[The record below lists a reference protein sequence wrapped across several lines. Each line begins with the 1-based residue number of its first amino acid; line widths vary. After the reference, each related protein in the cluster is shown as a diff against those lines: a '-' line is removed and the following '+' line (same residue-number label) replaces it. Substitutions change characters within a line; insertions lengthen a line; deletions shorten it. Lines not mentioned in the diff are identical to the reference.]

1 MSGRFEIDMSASCHI
16 EHKASANDACWM
28 FLREWR
34 REAQGVA
41 RSPGVSQ
48 APKSLPCSTR
58 ASQIR
63 YAADRAREE
72 AREKTILGQINDVCH
87 ADRGPASAAPAA
99 SNSRSAPSSNT
110 ALNKAKFESRMSY
123 LQGNSSQYL
132 CGSSSFCD

>member
-1 MSGRFEIDMSASCHI
+1 MPHRN
-16 EHKASANDACWM
+16 KASANDACWM

-72 AREKTILGQINDVCH
+72 ARKKTILGQINDVCH
-87 ADRGPASAAPAA
+87 ADRGAGFRGARRIELPLGAQQQY
-99 SNSRSAPSSNT
+99 RT
-110 ALNKAKFESRMSY
+110 E
-123 LQGNSSQYL
+123 QSQV
-132 CGSSSFCD
+132 